1 MKRLRPLVAALALGA
16 SAPAAL
22 ATVVIDDF
30 GDAAIASYTNAG
42 LFESTGVQTGSM
54 VGGARFDG
62 LLCYFACDYNPP
74 YRATLTVGDG
84 ALGVTPPPAGLATTR
99 VLWGDVIAGGNP
111 FPFAPLGLDLGS
123 ESAFQLKFTAV
134 SADLLVQFVVVSA
147 SGQSVYAPVVNNPG
161 VVLHAGA
168 AQTLTLPFSAFVG
181 AASWADVSG
190 LAMVLGGNNG
200 YGTEA
205 ATAAFALQSVLA
217 VPEPGAGA
225 MFVAGLIGAVG
236 LRTWR
241 RRRSP

>member
-1 MKRLRPLVAALALGA
+1 MQRLHILVAALAWA
-16 SAPAAL
+16 AAVPAAL

-30 GDAAIASYTNAG
+30 SDPNTASYTNAG
-42 LFESTGVQTGSM
+42 LFESTAVQTGSM
-54 VGGARFDG
+54 AGGARFDG
-62 LLCYFACDYNPP
+62 LLCYFACDYNAP
-74 YRATLTVGDG
+74 YHATLTVGDG
-84 ALGVTPPPAGLATTR
+84 ALSVTPPLAGLATTR
-99 VLWGDVIAGGNP
+99 VLWGNVVANGNP
-111 FPFAPLGLDLGS
+111 YPFAPLGLDLGS

-147 SGQSVYAPVVNNPG
+147 GGQSVYAPVVNNPG
-161 VVLHAGA
+161 LVLHAGA

-205 ATAAFALQSVLA
+205 ATAAFALESVRA

-225 MFVAGLIGAVG
+225 LFAAGLIGIGA
-236 LRTWR
+236 WR
-241 RRRSP
+241 RHRLR